1 MLHLKKAPRAAS
13 FVSEKEPRPAGP
25 LKERQNVQE
34 QALIA
39 WVNSKYPEQPDLQ
52 AHPQLQGLLR
62 SRLQRTRA
70 LGAQYLTLMATIE
83 ERLRKGRLSL
93 QDEKQQLGSL
103 TFQKSI
109 LDALCCYHP
118 LWLQVALGVISGDK
132 AATQSGMW
140 SKQALADSIRSV
152 MLQLPKNAPARPARP
167 MPVQQMSRG
176 QLLIKRVIMLVVLLD
191 QTAMAADLPSQAPL
205 LFATSCAIKSS
216 AEMACAL
223 LRKHLQG
230 EHDIVRALA
239 KLGCSLSYQQA
250 PSDEIKFS
258 ISMLAVDLRD
268 GVRLNRL
275 IEHLTGLGR
284 QQEGL
289 HYPCQN
295 KRGLQLQNLSVVFD
309 KLRALHV
316 CLKGIEDDRLIA
328 PENVADG
335 ERQASLDVLWRI
347 FLDLQLPR
355 LISRRQLELEI
366 VRLTRAV
373 AVGEDE
379 CRFSVPQ
386 NHPHLHLLLTWAATI
401 CRQHQCTVDN
411 FSASFASGR
420 ALCIL
425 VHHYLPWL
433 MPISSIQEA
442 SVQQPKMLDE
452 NTPPNAGS
460 QNSHSVNL
468 APTAAEA
475 NFAQVAAAVA
485 SLGGMPAIASA
496 QALAHS
502 NPDAL
507 TMAAYTAY
515 VGARLLESA
524 AEERAAFCIQT
535 HWRRRTSWSPGMMR
549 ARRHRWVTAAAC
561 IQRVV
566 RLWMLRSHL
575 TASRQT
581 RRRMLLAISRLQACW
596 KRRKQQQ
603 YYLQLQAAAILLQA
617 QHRGRLVRREY
628 RRLKA
633 AIQLQTLWRGRAA
646 RLELRRHKGAR
657 VVQKCWRGHQSRQ
670 LLKQS
675 RASTVISRHV
685 RGWQARAL
693 AWQMRAHGYAA
704 TRIQAT
710 WRMHRVLRHTAAVR
724 AASCIQKHW
733 AMLQFRRALHRH
745 QAARSIQ
752 TRWRGLA
759 ARQHAAQCRA
769 ARSIQSCWRGWLVR
783 RSLLLDRCATLI
795 QRCWLSRQQRL
806 AYLKLKHHCIQV
818 QAHAR
823 AHIYRARY
831 RRQLRLITIFQA
843 CWRGFRTRNI
853 IRDIK
858 ARASSKRAATLKRA
872 IRRFAKAAHKY
883 SQSMVAVV
891 RIQAAW
897 RGHSARKAYL
907 AWLAR
912 LEAERIERE
921 REVAAA
927 LKTLTH
933 WLPVF
938 RARVKF
944 LQVRRAICFLQSLW
958 RIKFQQRRAASICIQ
973 RMARGWMARQR
984 FCSHYL
990 GMVYIQA
997 VWRGHLVRQSSGAA
1011 VHEARRQ
1018 IEAAYARAPQCQERQ
1033 LITLTFSC
1041 LHVIQSAKCLDAQ
1054 EQEACTLLVFC
1065 MENSTYCCHHAL
1077 EANLLQAAMRLL
1089 KSASKQK
1096 PTAASLDQ
1104 LLALVELLMQTC
1116 LHDSVLPE
1124 RLMSTVLEALQHFRK
1139 HEELFCL
1146 VLGTVMK
1153 FEQCCGSQLCQSMRK
1168 TLESLQSLLMR
1179 DEERESKHVQ
1189 HLGGTRG
1196 PAAQK
1201 AGGRLESLRH
1211 QLQQLGMAIAGD
1223 TAVRHR

>member
-549 ARRHRWVTAAAC
+549 ARRHRW
-561 IQRVV
+561 
-566 RLWMLRSHL
+566 
-575 TASRQT
+575 
-581 RRRMLLAISRLQACW
+581 ACW

-752 TRWRGLA
+752 T
-759 ARQHAAQCRA
+759 
-769 ARSIQSCWRGWLVR
+769 
-783 RSLLLDRCATLI
+783 
-795 QRCWLSRQQRL
+795 RQQRL